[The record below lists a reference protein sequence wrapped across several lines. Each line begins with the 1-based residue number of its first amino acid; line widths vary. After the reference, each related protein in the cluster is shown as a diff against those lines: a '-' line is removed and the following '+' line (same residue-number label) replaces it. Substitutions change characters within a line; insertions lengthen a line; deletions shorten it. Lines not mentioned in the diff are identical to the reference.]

1 MALRTKL
8 TYADYLA
15 LPGDERYELHDG
27 ELVLVASP
35 NEPHQRVSKRLFL
48 QLAEVEA
55 SGLGQTYFAPF
66 DIVFSDTEVVQP
78 DLMFISRER
87 SDIITRT
94 NIQGV
99 PDLVVE
105 ILSPSTASRDW
116 NYKYNLY
123 AKYRV
128 KELWMVAPELHLL
141 WLMFP
146 DQTGYDPFAI
156 GGIYGKGDSFGSPI
170 LGFFRIHLS
179 EVF

>member
-1 MALRTKL
+1 MTLKTKF

-55 SGLGQTYFAPF
+55 SGLGQAYFAPF
-66 DIVFSDTEVVQP
+66 DILFSDTEVVQP

-87 SDIITRT
+87 SDIITHA
-94 NIQGV
+94 NIQDA

-116 NYKYNLY
+116 NYKQGLY
-123 AKYRV
+123 AKYGV
-128 KELWMVAPELHLL
+128 KELWMVDPESALL
-141 WLMFP
+141 WRLMLRGDAFEIA
-146 DQTGYDPFAI
+146 GV
-156 GGIYGKGDSFGSPI
+156 YGADESFDSPT
-170 LGFFRIHLS
+170 LGEFTISLAD
-179 EVF
+179 VF